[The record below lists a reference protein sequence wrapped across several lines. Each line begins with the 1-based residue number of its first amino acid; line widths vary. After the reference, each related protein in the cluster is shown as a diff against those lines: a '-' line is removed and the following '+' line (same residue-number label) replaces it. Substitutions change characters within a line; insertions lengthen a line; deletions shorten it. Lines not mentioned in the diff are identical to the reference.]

1 VTDRDEG
8 QQVRSAGVPDGEGG
22 DVVVARG
29 VGHRVGQGLDL
40 DVEVAPGEACPGDPE
55 AVQARIDVLVTA
67 LDQSVGDD
75 LRDLPRG
82 PGRRRA
88 RR

>member
-1 VTDRDEG
+1 M
-8 QQVRSAGVPDGEGG
+8 PDGEGG
-22 DVVVARG
+22 DVVVATG
-29 VGHRVGQGLDL
+29 VGHRVGQGLEL

-55 AVQARIDVLVTA
+55 AAQARIDVLVTA